1 MRHSGHMSS
10 GQVHAV
16 IMALVVL
23 LSLGAWIAVAMML
36 IATTQ
41 GLLDLLEM
49 ILKLAAS

>member
-10 GQVHAV
+10 GQVQAV
-16 IMALVVL
+16 IMALAVL
-23 LSLGAWIAVAMML
+23 LSLLVWIAVAMMM
-36 IATTQ
+36 IATTK

>member
-10 GQVHAV
+10 GHGQAV
-16 IMALVVL
+16 IMAILLL
-23 LSLGAWIAVAMML
+23 LSLAVWVAVAIML
-36 IATTQ
+36 IATTK